1 MRHLLLGCS
10 FSRHVWFEILSWM
23 RMTCRPPSNEAT
35 LFDWWHDA
43 RQVTPKAMRKGLASA
58 TLLTSWMIWKH
69 RNDCVFNDARPSIR
83 ALVHGIKEEAKLWA
97 TAGAGGLRVVLPP
110 TWDVH

>member
-1 MRHLLLGCS
+1 MHHL
-10 FSRHVWFEILSWM
+10 ILACPFARQIWYEVLHWLRLS
-23 RMTCRPPSNEAT
+23 CAPPDSETSLN
-35 LFDWWHDA
+35 DWWHMA
-43 RQVTPKAMRKGLASA
+43 WQHTPKPMRKGLATM
-58 TLLTSWMIWKH
+58 TLLVLRMTWKH

-97 TAGAGGLRVVLPP
+97 TAGAAGLGVVLPP